1 MSDEMV
7 QLDVDGSVAT
17 LTLHRPEQLN
27 AFNRQLHRE
36 TIAAFDRIDEDDDI
50 RAVIVTGSGR
60 AFSAG
65 ADVSRGGETFAG
77 NNRLTET
84 TDYAIPR
91 DGGGELA
98 LRIFECLKPV
108 IGAVNGA
115 AVGMGVTMTLPM
127 DMRLASESARFSFV
141 FGRRGLVTEGASS
154 WFLPRLVGMNTALE
168 WTLTGRFVSAS
179 EALAAGFVRSVHP
192 PEELLP
198 AARALA
204 LEIAENVAPVS
215 ASLTRH
221 MLWRLSAA
229 PHPMD
234 AHRIDSQAIF
244 YRGKHDDT
252 REGVTAFLEKRPPAF
267 PGRVSTDMP
276 PFFPWWDEPRYH

>member
-1 MSDEMV
+1 MSDEIV
-7 QLDVDGSVAT
+7 QLDVDGPVAT

-98 LRIFECLKPV
+98 LRIFECL
-108 IGAVNGA
+108 
-115 AVGMGVTMTLPM
+115 LPM
-127 DMRLASESARFSFV
+127 DMRLASETARFSFV

-154 WFLPRLVGMNTALE
+154 WFLPRLVGMNAALE

-276 PFFPWWDEPRYH
+276 PFFPWWDEPPFH